1 MRSRY
6 DFVTDP
12 EHRRWI
18 MRFQLGAAFLF
29 IGLLAAVA
37 VFHDDVPAR
46 ATPEPARPPVTAPA
60 PADSTVPAQSF
71 GNGEA
76 A

>member
-1 MRSRY
+1 MQSRY

-18 MRFQLGAAFLF
+18 ARFQVGAAFLF

-46 ATPEPARPPVTAPA
+46 AAPEPARSPATAPA
-60 PADSTVPAQSF
+60 PPESSVPAQSF

>member
-1 MRSRY
+1 MQSRY
-6 DFVTDP
+6 DFVTDA

-18 MRFQLGAAFLF
+18 VRFQLGAAFLF

-37 VFHDDVPAR
+37 VFHDDLPAR
-46 ATPEPARPPVTAPA
+46 AAPEPARPAVTAPTPPE
-60 PADSTVPAQSF
+60 PAVPAQSF